1 MNPKNNQSKKPL
13 NRNRRNFFT
22 ISLFA
27 SLLFIIFSIF
37 MTTNLVNFSYLPQK
51 TLSEFQKDIIAAVDA
66 GPGAFPKFKEINY
79 EINTG
84 LFLVERVV
92 LLNDKVVTE
101 HYSVLGGSLL
111 LQNVFQQKVPGH
123 NLTYFQAVFLPGAP
137 ALVEDF
143 KYGFKI
149 SPKSWGESIRDFLPS
164 AISISISLLF
174 L

>member
-1 MNPKNNQSKKPL
+1 
-13 NRNRRNFFT
+13 
-22 ISLFA
+22 
-27 SLLFIIFSIF
+27 

-51 TLSEFQKDIIAAVDA
+51 TLSEFQKDIVTAVDA

-84 LFLVERVV
+84 LFLVERII
-92 LLNDKVVTE
+92 LINGKVVSE

-111 LQNVFQQKVPGH
+111 LQTALQQKIPGYD

-164 AISISISLLF
+164 AVSIGISLLF